1 MNNLKMFEKT
11 NLLEINYIFYI
22 LIVEG
27 IRNALDNVLCSTSQA
42 R

>member
-1 MNNLKMFEKT
+1 MNNLKTFEKT
-11 NLLEINYIFYI
+11 NLLEINYISYI

-27 IRNALDNVLCSTSQA
+27 IRNALDNVLCSTRQA